1 MQAIT
6 IWYVQLQRDY
16 RIIYIYID
24 KTSQY
29 TKYIQLVYLLNITSI
44 GIMRGI
50 IISIRIYLIVTEEW
64 RTDAKA
70 ETPLPWLCDARN

>member
-1 MQAIT
+1 MSNYKEI
-6 IWYVQLQRDY
+6 IESYIY
-16 RIIYIYID
+16 RYID

-50 IISIRIYLIVTEEW
+50 IISIRIYLIVTEE
-64 RTDAKA
+64 
-70 ETPLPWLCDARN
+70 